1 MRKIF
6 LISMITTLLST
17 GVPSAYA
24 DDYEPA
30 DEPTNS
36 TNEFILDADNSGGD
50 IEIKFGAILNES
62 LRYDATD
69 LRFELSDP
77 LSLEGHEL
85 EDFRIENIASDPACT
100 GGDEGRMYYNTG
112 SDTLLF
118 CNGTS
123 FGALGGGGGSSVDQ
137 TNLVYVDGTRTTQVG
152 ESYNTL
158 AAAIVYIN
166 TQTPGSGNRWVILM
180 EPGSNAESVTIPT
193 FTVLVG
199 RDRQTTTLTG
209 TITMSA
215 SSALQGVTVSGTG
228 EVDIPAATTGYISDA
243 DVIID
248 DGALGGIDGTLVIHD
263 SYIDGEIATGAAVM
277 AYNSLIGPTGLI
289 NDGTLATYHST
300 VLTLTNNNIWNNFG
314 AAYNN
319 ATSGLTA
326 TNTQAAI
333 DELRTSNTFT
343 IDSDDAGSDQ
353 VQLNFGTPEFLL
365 WDDVNDYFFI
375 SDALVVDGNVNLQ
388 GTTLTLDSD
397 ETGNPDQD
405 LSIVAEQGSEN
416 NGVLRYDDGNN
427 RWELSN
433 DGASF
438 QPISTGAGGGGT
450 AEYFDAYDSA
460 GATDISGGYTDIPL
474 GTQRKITS
482 DFTHTPGNANVVIN
496 TTGTYIVTY
505 AATTEVSTGATRS
518 QSDARLMI
526 DTGSGFVLVPGS
538 VGTMYNREVTEGT
551 NTATRTFMMDLDLGD
566 ELKVQ
571 ASQISGANVQTRAN
585 GSALTIARVEGVGAT
600 GATGATG
607 PAGAD
612 GTNTLAIE
620 DEGGVVAG
628 GPHGTLNFVGAG
640 VSVVDA
646 GAGEATVTIG
656 DDANTLDTL
665 DSTQFLR
672 SDTSDTFT
680 SGTLTTDNGTTL
692 AVAGTANIGDGAD
705 DVFIDSNDWDISS
718 AGVASGFTGL
728 TSTGGIDFSGASSF
742 RVRSAASNPG
752 TCTVGEQ
759 YYNTTR
765 NVLRVCTATNTWS
778 SLDGGWM
785 GSQTRLKITPMD
797 FQTDDKNDN
806 LDMSA
811 DGSFAS
817 ETGSA
822 SPVGTYA
829 IPTGFRATEV
839 MIFGSDSGNAVDVYR
854 NEISDGTTAVSLGS
868 GNVGTLLNIT
878 DLDSSITNY
887 LTIFINVGNNDKVF
901 GGYITIEPI
910 P

>member
-1 MRKIF
+1 MSFF
-6 LISMITTLLST
+6 LAFMLVI
-17 GVPSAYA
+17 VPFAYA

-427 RWELSN
+427 QWEISN
-433 DGASF
+433 DGGAF
-438 QPISTGAGGGGT
+438 EPIAVATGDE
-450 AEYFDAYDSA
+450 EYFDAYNTA
-460 GATDISGGYTDIPL
+460 LTDLSSGFVDIPL
-474 GTQRKITS
+474 NVERKKTTV
-482 DFTHTPGNANVVIN
+482 FTHTAASAQVTIT
-496 TTGTYIVTY
+496 TTGTYVLTFTVTSDI
-505 AATTEVSTGATRS
+505 TTGVARS
-518 QSDARLMI
+518 QSAMRLMRG
-526 DTGSGFVLVPGS
+526 TGGPFSVVAGS
-538 VGTMYNREVTEGT
+538 EGRMYNRLDAQGEA
-551 NTATRTFMMDLDLGD
+551 TATRTLVLDIIAGD
-566 ELKVQ
+566 VLKVQ
-571 ASQISGANVQTRAN
+571 AGRIAGTDTVQT
-585 GSALTIARVEGVGAT
+585 L
-600 GATGATG
+600 
-607 PAGAD
+607 
-612 GTNTLAIE
+612 
-620 DEGGVVAG
+620 
-628 GPHGTLNFVGAG
+628 
-640 VSVVDA
+640 
-646 GAGEATVTIG
+646 
-656 DDANTLDTL
+656 
-665 DSTQFLR
+665 
-672 SDTSDTFT
+672 
-680 SGTLTTDNGTTL
+680 
-692 AVAGTANIGDGAD
+692 
-705 DVFIDSNDWDISS
+705 
-718 AGVASGFTGL
+718 
-728 TSTGGIDFSGASSF
+728 SGASSLTI
-742 RVRSAASNPG
+742 VRTAGIGPQGAQGIQGPSGSNG
-752 TCTVGEQ
+752 
-759 YYNTTR
+759 
-765 NVLRVCTATNTWS
+765 A
-778 SLDGGWM
+778 GWIEN
-785 GSQTRLKITPMD
+785 GAQT
-797 FQTDDKNDN
+797 
-806 LDMSA
+806 
-811 DGSFAS
+811 
-817 ETGSA
+817 E
-822 SPVGTYA
+822 
-829 IPTGFRATEV
+829 
-839 MIFGSDSGNAVDVYR
+839 
-854 NEISDGTTAVSLGS
+854 
-868 GNVGTLLNIT
+868 TLLNVDVTGTVQVDSTSQFDGDQNSRCGAHGSFWAERGTIVSSASWALGNGQTPTGVPMGCSGRVRRFSAMCSGTIGTSLGAEIRVNNVATACNVNIPATVDTSIST
-878 DLDSSITNY
+878 DCDIAFAADD
-887 LTIFINVGNNDKVF
+887 IVNVYAQTEVGAWTECVGAFWVRYD
-901 GGYITIEPI
+901 
-910 P
+910 